1 MDLCESPAAGSP
13 SLPGLGHFF
22 GGSFVNNRVTSL
34 VAAAVAVTLA
44 GAGTGHAQAVTP
56 AGTFGSLPAGS
67 FGGSGI
73 PTNAVMTGGANGA
86 VIGLSA
92 TPRYTSPAVTN
103 DGAGTFYAAPGMST
117 GGVNNTG
124 FASWNFDYFIGNANS
139 TDIFT
144 LYVDNDPTTGNSL
157 GDAFALPFTGG
168 SGYADSSNLGYW
180 TFLGPF
186 DPNATGEY
194 SFAIYQRSATGEDL
208 AHVAMN
214 VDVGTIT
221 TTPEPSSVALLG
233 SGFIGLAGFIK
244 RRAKLI

>member
-1 MDLCESPAAGSP
+1 
-13 SLPGLGHFF
+13 
-22 GGSFVNNRVTSL
+22 VNTRITSL

-44 GAGTGHAQAVTP
+44 GAGTGHAQAITP

-103 DGAGTFYAAPGMST
+103 DGAGTFYAAPGIST
-117 GGVNNTG
+117 GGATNAG
-124 FASWNFDYFIGNANS
+124 FASWNFDYFIGNAS
-139 TDIFT
+139 PTDVFT
-144 LYVDNDPTTGNSL
+144 LYVDNDPAAGTSL
-157 GDAFALPFTGG
+157 GDAFALPFSGSTGY
-168 SGYADSSNLGYW
+168 SDSSNLGYW

-186 DPNATGEY
+186 NPDANGEY

-208 AHVAMN
+208 SHVAMN
-214 VDVGTIT
+214 VDVGQVT
-221 TTPEPSSVALLG
+221 TTPEPSSLALLG
-233 SGFIGLAGFIK
+233 SGFVGLAGFRK
-244 RRAKLI
+244 RRGKLV